1 MEKNTK
7 EPLLL
12 NAQQNKKAT
21 IQEISAQV
29 TKTNNIYEKLNTKL

>member
-12 NAQQNKKAT
+12 AQPKKAT

-29 TKTNNIYEKLNTKL
+29 TKTNNIYEKLNTTL